1 MSAPGRPKREYR
13 SAQREGNPANPPG
26 RPKGEY
32 RSAQREGTPANAS
45 GRRVGVIGTGA
56 MGGGVVQSLVRAGVA
71 TSARDI
77 RDEAQALAVRHGAA
91 PTFSPADLARA
102 CEVIVLLV
110 VDAAQIETVLFGA
123 DGVTTAGSSKRIVLV
138 SSTVDPAYV
147 AALAPRLVAHGIALL
162 DAPVSGG
169 PAKATAGTM
178 TMMVSGDAEAFAQVR
193 AMLEQITGRLFA
205 LGPRPGDASTFKIVN
220 NLLAAANLAA
230 GAEALA
236 LARAAGLDLRPV
248 FDVVAASS
256 GASWMFGDRV
266 PRALAGDYAPRAAAK
281 LLDKDSGIAAALA
294 DRLHVDAP
302 FTRLAHRA
310 FAAAVAEGCGDED
323 DAVLIRRALESVQP
337 PER

>member
-13 SAQREGNPANPPG
+13 SAKRAGDSSSAPG
-26 RPKGEY
+26 RAK
-32 RSAQREGTPANAS
+32 REGTPARAS

-56 MGGGVVQSLVRAGVA
+56 MGGGVVQSLVRAGVT

-77 RDEAQALAVRHGAA
+77 RAEAQALAVRHGAA
-91 PTFSPADLARA
+91 ATASPADLART

-110 VDAAQIETVLFGA
+110 VDAAQIETVLFGT
-123 DGVTTAGSSKRIVLV
+123 DGVATAGPTNRIVLV

-147 AALAPRLVAHGIALL
+147 AALAPRLAAHDIALL

-169 PAKATAGTM
+169 PAKAAAGTM

-205 LGPRPGDASTFKIVN
+205 LSTRPGDASTFKIVN

-236 LARAAGLDLRPV
+236 LARAAGLDLRQV

-256 GASWMFGDRV
+256 GGSWMFGDRV
-266 PRALAGDYAPRAAAK
+266 PRALVGDYAPRAAAK

-302 FTRLAHRA
+302 FTHLAHRA
-310 FAAAVAEGCGDED
+310 FAAAVVEGCGDED